1 MVEIPNFLQGKSGLI
16 VNSTVEAYPLALYL
30 SSLLDGQSQFEDK
43 VPPMLTH
50 YLIRNHLDFAVLHHI
65 RVADRNTI
73 LAAIRNDFPIIYIP
87 TLLRGGTDTVAL
99 YAELSKA
106 GAVEISRGF
115 TSETVITALIMN
127 FEKHFSARE

>member
-1 MVEIPNFLQGKSGLI
+1 MVDIPKFLEGKSGLI

-43 VPPMLTH
+43 VPPMLTR
-50 YLIRNHLDFAVLHHI
+50 YLTSKKLDFAVLHHI
-65 RVADRNTI
+65 RVSDRNTI

-87 TLLRGGTDTVAL
+87 TLLRGGQETVAL
-99 YAELSKA
+99 YTELSSA

-115 TSETVITALIMN
+115 TAETVITALVMN